1 MVIIMTEVKEPEKI
15 NRDCS
20 LVKKAL
26 CFHGKPMKKTWDEEC
41 GIDDL
46 QKIGIAENEDYAVYM
61 ERQKYFTF
69 QDRSKR
75 LKLHQFLAR
84 KSMDLYDTMLLKPG
98 PIQNGPETIL
108 DNEKCKLSLGMSIV
122 NRFYSC

>member
-1 MVIIMTEVKEPEKI
+1 MTEVKQPEKS
-15 NRDCS
+15 RDCS
-20 LVKKAL
+20 LVRKAL
-26 CFHGKPMKKTWDEEC
+26 CFHGKPMKKTWDDEC

-46 QKIGIAENEDYAVYM
+46 QKIGIAENEDYHVYM

-84 KSMDLYDTMLLKPG
+84 KSMDLYDCFLLKSARTQTDPG
-98 PIQNGPETIL
+98 TIL
-108 DNEKCKLSLGMSIV
+108 DKEKCELLKNTEPL
-122 NRFYSC
+122 YA